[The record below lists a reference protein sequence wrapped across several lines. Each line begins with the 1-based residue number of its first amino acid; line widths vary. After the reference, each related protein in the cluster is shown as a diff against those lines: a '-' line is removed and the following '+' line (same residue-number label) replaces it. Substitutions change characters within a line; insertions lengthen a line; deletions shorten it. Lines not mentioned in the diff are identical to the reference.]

1 MMTRRQIREEKFKA
15 LFQYDFYDGDD
26 GEERV
31 RQLRLFVAS
40 DMDFP
45 GDASERDAIADEV
58 GQIAEQVGALDAR
71 IDAASDSWPT
81 RRMNKVDL
89 ALLRLA
95 TYEMTVDKLDPGIA
109 INEAVELA
117 KQYGTDESG
126 RFVNGVLGQ
135 IVRQL

>member
-1 MMTRRQIREEKFKA
+1 MTRRQIREEKFKA